1 MRRRKTWQ
9 WLMDL
14 PIWVVMPLMLVG
26 YFGMA
31 FLPAMPG
38 WYFGT
43 FPVGK
48 VLVVVCL
55 AYICTGGWLLTCWL
69 ARGLPDSRECIT

>member
-1 MRRRKTWQ
+1 
-9 WLMDL
+9 MDL
-14 PIWVVMPLMLVG
+14 PLWGVLVYMLVG

-31 FLPAMPG
+31 FIPSMPG

-43 FPVGK
+43 FPVGI

-55 AYICTGGWLLTCWL
+55 AYICTGSWLASSWL
-69 ARGLPDSRECIT
+69 ARRLDDNHA